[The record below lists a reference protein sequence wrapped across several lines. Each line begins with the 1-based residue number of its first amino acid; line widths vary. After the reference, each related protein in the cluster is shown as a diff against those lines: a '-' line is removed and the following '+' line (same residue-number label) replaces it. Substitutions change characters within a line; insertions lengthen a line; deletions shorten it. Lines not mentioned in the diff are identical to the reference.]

1 MKTTTRAVRHAY
13 QEDPD
18 LPGTCRCGRP
28 DPHRTNQVH
37 KLPDLTEE
45 ARESRRRAGEGDDE

>member
-1 MKTTTRAVRHAY
+1 MKNATVHHAY

-28 DPHRTNQVH
+28 DPKRLNAVH
-37 KLPDLTEE
+37 KLPDMTEE
-45 ARESRRRAGEGDDE
+45 TRESRRRAGDGDDE